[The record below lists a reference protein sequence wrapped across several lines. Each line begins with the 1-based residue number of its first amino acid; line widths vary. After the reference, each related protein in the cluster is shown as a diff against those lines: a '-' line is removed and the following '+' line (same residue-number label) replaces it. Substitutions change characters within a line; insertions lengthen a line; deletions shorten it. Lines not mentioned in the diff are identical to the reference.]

1 MELKIKS
8 NNIILA
14 SSSPYRKMLLERLHI
29 EFSSESPDID
39 EQHLQNESIDDYVIR
54 LAAGK
59 ARAVASIHSEAIIIG
74 SDQALECDGN
84 ILGKPGNHENARQQ
98 LTTMSGKSLT
108 FYTGL
113 CVLNAKTQILEKD
126 VAKYR
131 VNFRSLSEDE
141 IETYLNKEQPY
152 QCAGS
157 FMSEKLGVSLLS
169 KMEGDDPTALIG
181 LPLIR
186 LCEMLRNQGIKLP

>member
-1 MELKIKS
+1 
-8 NNIILA
+8 
-14 SSSPYRKMLLERLHI
+14 MLFERLHI
-29 EFSSESPDID
+29 EFTSESPDID
-39 EQHLQNESIDDYVIR
+39 EQYLQNETIDNYVVR
-54 LAAGK
+54 LAEEK
-59 ARAVASIHSEAIIIG
+59 ARAVASTHTSAIIIG
-74 SDQALECDGN
+74 SDQALECDGT

-98 LTTMSGKSLT
+98 LKSMSGKSLT

-113 CVLNAKTQILEKD
+113 SVLNTKTQLLEKD
-126 VAKYR
+126 VVKYC
-131 VNFRSLSEDE
+131 VSFRSLSEDE

-157 FMSEKLGVSLLS
+157 FKSEKLGVSLLS

-186 LCEMLRNQGIKLP
+186 LCQMLRNQGVKIP

>member
-1 MELKIKS
+1 
-8 NNIILA
+8 
-14 SSSPYRKMLLERLHI
+14 MLLERLHI
-29 EFSSESPDID
+29 EFTCKSPDID
-39 EQHLQNESIDDYVIR
+39 EQHRQNESIENYVVR
-54 LAAGK
+54 LAEEK
-59 ARAVASIHSEAIIIG
+59 ARAVASNHSEAIIIG

-113 CVLNAKTQILEKD
+113 CVLNGKTQIMEKD
-126 VAKYR
+126 VVKYG
-131 VNFRSLSEDE
+131 VSFRILDEDE
-141 IETYLNKEQPY
+141 IENYLNKEQPY

-186 LCEMLRNQGIKLP
+186 LCEILRNQGIEIP

>member
-1 MELKIKS
+1 MM
-8 NNIILA
+8 
-14 SSSPYRKMLLERLHI
+14 R
-29 EFSSESPDID
+29 
-39 EQHLQNESIDDYVIR
+39 
-54 LAAGK
+54 GK
-59 ARAVASIHSEAIIIG
+59 
-74 SDQALECDGN
+74 
-84 ILGKPGNHENARQQ
+84 
-98 LTTMSGKSLT
+98 TFT

-113 CVLNAKTQILEKD
+113 CVLNATTQELEKD
-126 VAKYR
+126 VVKYH
-131 VNFRSLSEDE
+131 VSFRNLNESEIDN
-141 IETYLNKEQPY
+141 YLATEQPY